1 MTTDAAS
8 LQIRVPAWRR
18 WSPLLAVLLLVL
30 IAFGVGAYPIS
41 PVDLLASVWARLTSA
56 SSGLAPAA
64 ETVIWQVRLPRV
76 AAALM
81 VGAALATAGA
91 AYQAMFRNP
100 LVSPDLLGVSAGA
113 SLGAILGIVL
123 SLPLV
128 LIQGFAF
135 AGGLVAVG
143 VVYAVG
149 AAVRG
154 HDPVLLLVLA
164 GIAVGALLSAAIS
177 MLKVLADPYDQ
188 LPAITYW
195 LLGSLASTTPLD
207 AWSIAPALLLG
218 LVPLWLLRWRM
229 NLLTLGEEEA
239 RALGVETGR
248 LRLLY
253 VAAATLVTAA
263 SVSIA
268 GAVGWV
274 GLLVPHVARMLVGP
288 DFTRLLPAAALTGAG
303 FLLAV
308 DTLARTMAAVEVPLG
323 ILTACLG
330 APFFLWLMASGR
342 RGWL

>member
-1 MTTDAAS
+1 M
-8 LQIRVPAWRR
+8 RVPAWRR